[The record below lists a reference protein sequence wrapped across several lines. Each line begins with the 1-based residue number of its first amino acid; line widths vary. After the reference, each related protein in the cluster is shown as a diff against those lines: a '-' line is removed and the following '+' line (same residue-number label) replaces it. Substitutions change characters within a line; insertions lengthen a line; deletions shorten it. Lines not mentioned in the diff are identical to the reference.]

1 MPISRDANTPTPT
14 PAMAPLLMRAIDS
27 LVAEAVA
34 GRLGSVSDLLDS
46 AESIADVFG
55 GAADVFLVLLEA
67 VAVIAPT
74 TLMIVMVSGLISSLT
89 YVV

>member
-14 PAMAPLLMRAIDS
+14 PAMAPLLMRVVDS

-34 GRLGSVSDLLDS
+34 GKLGSVSDLLDS
-46 AESIADVFG
+46 AESIADVF
-55 GAADVFLVLLEA
+55 LVLLVG
-67 VAVIAPT
+67 VAVTAPT
-74 TLMIVMVSGLISSLT
+74 TLMIEMVSGLISSLT

>member
-14 PAMAPLLMRAIDS
+14 PAMAPLLMRVVDS

-46 AESIADVFG
+46 AESIADVF
-55 GAADVFLVLLEA
+55 LVLLVA
-67 VAVIAPT
+67 VAVTGPT
-74 TLMIVMVSGLISSLT
+74 TLMIEMVSGLISSLT